1 MDYKAE
7 YKRWLV
13 KFRDDPETVQELL
26 SLEGNEK
33 EIEDRFYTELE
44 FGTAGMRGCWAPG
57 STG

>member
-7 YKRWLV
+7 YRRWLEE
-13 KFRDDPETVQELL
+13 FRDDPETVQELL

-33 EIEDRFYTELE
+33 EIEDRFYTD
-44 FGTAGMRGCWAPG
+44 